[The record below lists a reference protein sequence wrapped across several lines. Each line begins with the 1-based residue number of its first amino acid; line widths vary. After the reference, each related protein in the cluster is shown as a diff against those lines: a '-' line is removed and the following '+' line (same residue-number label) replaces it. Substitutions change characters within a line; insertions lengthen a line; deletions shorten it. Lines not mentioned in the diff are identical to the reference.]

1 MNRKFF
7 TYILLFL
14 ASVVMLACSPIDDGA
29 NGNNNNGN
37 NGNNEE
43 PEIPAEGRNLYSYF
57 CQIAE
62 DNREARKN
70 GDEIK
75 RVYIVAHRG
84 NTKAGKAAGAP
95 DNSIPAIEYAIKY
108 GADMVELDVR
118 TTSDG
123 HFVMVHDATIKATTG
138 KDLAVSSI
146 TLAELKTYPM
156 ITGNGKVFKDANG
169 NNVYTPTL
177 QEALAACKGKIF
189 VNLDLK
195 QENPAINERK
205 LVKAIL
211 DVEMGN
217 EVMIYT
223 SSYGSARKYIE
234 TAMAEGVNNLCIHPH
249 IAQSSAVK
257 QYESLPSVKLF
268 QYSYD
273 LWVSGTN
280 IPRDLHK
287 DDLLTYSNIL
297 NYDQQLLKGNY
308 SKLDAFLSS
317 HTDFI
322 QTDYCE
328 VVHEY
333 LKGKGLR

>member
-1 MNRKFF
+1 MIRKFF
-7 TYILLFL
+7 TYISLFL
-14 ASVVMLACSPIDDGA
+14 ASVMMLACSPIDDGT
-29 NGNNNNGN
+29 NGN
-37 NGNNEE
+37 NGNNNED
-43 PEIPAEGRNLYSYF
+43 PEMPAEERNLYAYL

-62 DNREARKN
+62 DNREARTN

-84 NTKAGKAAGAP
+84 NTKAGKIAGAP

-123 HFVMVHDATIKATTG
+123 HFVAVHDATIQATTG
-138 KDLAVSSI
+138 KNLEVSNI

-156 ITGNGKVFKDANG
+156 ITGNGKKFKAANG
-169 NNVYTPTL
+169 NYVYTPTL

-205 LVKAIL
+205 LVNAIL
-211 DVEMGN
+211 EVEMGN

-223 SSYGSARKYIE
+223 SGYSTARKYIE

-249 IAQSSAVK
+249 IGQSNAVK

-268 QYSYD
+268 QYSYG

-297 NYDQQLLKGNY
+297 TYDQELLQGNY
-308 SKLDAFLSS
+308 SKLDIFLSS
-317 HTDFI
+317 DTDFI

-333 LKGKGLR
+333 LKSKGLR